1 MKKTKLFTLLLI
13 SLCSLPIITFA
24 ERKMMVKIEGIDNK
38 KALTNA
44 KNATA
49 IYALNDKEAP
59 PDLRIEWLYQ
69 EGINQIADA
78 LQPYG
83 YYRAKIDADL
93 LYQKEQVTV
102 IYHVNPGPQIPI
114 GSLVL
119 EVTDLEAIK
128 ERDTPE
134 AEKEY
139 QAFEKIITG
148 TKMKVGAPLN
158 HTQYESTK
166 SKLSEKASALGYF
179 DAYYPHHQLLVNL
192 ITYQA
197 DIDLVM
203 TLGPRYHFGD
213 TTFHQEY
220 FATEFLDRFLH
231 NMRSQNDYSDQKLIQ
246 LQSTFNEADYFE
258 DVVIVPRP
266 NFEEKEVP
274 LDIYLRP
281 RKQRTLSLGVGYS
294 SDIGL
299 KAMAGMNWHY
309 INRYGHK
316 LFTNLLWAQKR
327 RDALINYQIPGSHP
341 VQDRYNIFFNYNFED
356 TSTKDY
362 TTYLV
367 GASKER
373 VRDQYQYGFSLHYQY
388 DRFRDIEGV
397 RQNSKLLIPTLYG
410 EWKSSPNLPFDQ
422 FGFKI
427 EGRVRG
433 AIKNVAAD
441 ISFLQ
446 TSATIHT
453 YLPITDSD
461 RFVLR
466 AGAGYTKI
474 RDNDLH
480 KLPPSLRFY
489 TGGDN
494 TVRGYKYDGIGDK
507 GYNGD
512 IYGGKKMVMASV
524 EYEHKITPSFAVVGF
539 VDAGDAYNGHANLK
553 YGAGTGI
560 RWYSPIGA
568 VRLDIAHGFNKE
580 FGETVKLHL
589 NIGTDL

>member
-1 MKKTKLFTLLLI
+1 MKKTKLFALLLCLF
-13 SLCSLPIITFA
+13 SLSTLAFA
-24 ERKMMVKIEGIDNK
+24 ERKMVVKIEGIDNK

-44 KNATA
+44 QNATA
-49 IYALNDKEAP
+49 IYALNDKDAP

-93 LYQKEQVTV
+93 LYQKDQVTV
-102 IYHVNPGPQIPI
+102 TYHVNPGPQIPI
-114 GSLVL
+114 GSLIL
-119 EVTDLEAIK
+119 EVTDLDKIK

-203 TLGPRYHFGD
+203 ALGPRYHFGH

-231 NMRSQNDYSDQKLIQ
+231 NMRSQNDYSDQKLVQ
-246 LQSTFNEADYFE
+246 LQSTFNESDYFE
-258 DVVIVPRP
+258 DVVIVPRT
-266 NFEEKEVP
+266 NFETKEVP

-299 KAMAGMNWHY
+299 KAMAGLNWHY

-327 RDALINYQIPGSHP
+327 RDAMINYQIPGSHP

-367 GASKER
+367 GGSKER
-373 VRDQYQYGFSLHYQY
+373 VRDQYMYGFSLHYQY

-397 RQNSKLLIPTLYG
+397 RQNSKLLIPTIYG

-433 AIKNVAAD
+433 AVKNVAAD
-441 ISFLQ
+441 MSFLQ
-446 TSATIHT
+446 TSAILHT
-453 YLPITDSD
+453 YLPITDTD

-474 RDNDLH
+474 RDKDLR

-494 TVRGYKYDGIGDK
+494 TVRGYKYDGIGEK

-512 IYGGKKMVMASV
+512 IYGGKKMVLASV
-524 EYEHKITPSFAVVGF
+524 EYEHKITPSFAIVGF
-539 VDAGDAYNGHANLK
+539 VDAGDAYNDKVNLK